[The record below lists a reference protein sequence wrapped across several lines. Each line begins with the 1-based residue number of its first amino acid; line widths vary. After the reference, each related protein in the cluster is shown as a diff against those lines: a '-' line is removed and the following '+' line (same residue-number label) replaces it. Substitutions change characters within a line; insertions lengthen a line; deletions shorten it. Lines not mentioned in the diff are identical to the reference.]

1 MTGPSTDIG
10 RDLVLFADPQTTF
23 KEAAEDYPVAADA
36 VRVITAS
43 VNGKSPFAMFADKR
57 GTSTA
62 LGIIDQKRTAEFS
75 LECYAYV
82 ADRGTAPDWADLLTS
97 GGWQQVSNIASSVDK
112 TVSGGASTASR
123 VDLANSAGISVGDAV
138 IIETSNGSGSFQ
150 IRRVT
155 GVDTVGTD
163 ITVSPELQIV
173 PDNGSIVRGAIMYKP
188 KDAKDTVPD
197 ALTLWAMN
205 NNSADRVIG
214 GVIGSQ
220 SISMG
225 GDEAA
230 RITFSGTGRQ
240 DNRMVQT
247 TLNTGGPDL
256 DASDVVFT
264 VSDGMAIPSDATGT
278 TPYYFQIDSEVFK
291 VINVSGNSVTVA
303 TRGSTGLGGPAATHT
318 NGSLMYPY
326 RPTGSYAGT
335 PIPATSGQLMVGGE
349 AFEAGTISIE
359 VDQGIIYR
367 ENVHGDAYVVDGY
380 VGGMRNVT
388 ATLDGWSF
396 YNSTM
401 ISAMVGRSRMAAG
414 ILAQQGEAEGGILGV
429 ELPTFQFEE
438 PDMDRGG
445 DEVTVSMTGQARG
458 TAAETEIYLMVG

>member
-10 RDLVLFADPQTTF
+10 RDLVFFADPQSTF
-23 KEAAEDYPVAADA
+23 KTAAANYPVAADA

-62 LGIIDQKRTAEFS
+62 LGIIDQKRSSEFS

-82 ADRGTAPDWADLLTS
+82 TTRGTAPDWADLLTS
-97 GGWQQVSNIASSVDK
+97 GGWQVKV
-112 TVSGGASTASR
+112 G
-123 VDLANSAGISVGDAV
+123 VGDATSATGGTATV
-138 IIETSNGSGSFQ
+138 ITTADTTSWAVGDAGIFETGLSSGSYE
-150 IRRVT
+150 IRRITNIVAST
-155 GVDTVGTD
+155 SF
-163 ITVSPELQIV
+163 TVSPALQNT
-173 PDNGSIVRGAIMYKP
+173 PAAGSNILAAIMYKP

-197 ALTLWAMN
+197 ALTMWAMN
-205 NNSADRVIG
+205 NNSADRIIG
-214 GVIGSQ
+214 GVVGSQ

-247 TLNTGGPDL
+247 TLNTGGPVL
-256 DASDVVFT
+256 DASDIIFT
-264 VSDGMAIPSDATGT
+264 VTDGTAIPADASAA
-278 TPYYFQIDSEVFK
+278 TPYYFQIDSEVFA
-291 VINVSGNSVTVA
+291 VIGVSGNSVTVV
-303 TRGSTGLGGPAATHT
+303 TRGATGLGAGAATHAD
-318 NGSLMYPY
+318 GSQMYPY

-335 PIPATSGQLMVGGE
+335 PIPATSGQLVVDGV
-349 AFEAGTISIE
+349 AFEAGSVSVE

-388 ATLDGWSF
+388 ATLEGWSF
-396 YNSTM
+396 FNSTLIRAM
-401 ISAMVGRSRMAAG
+401 QARARTSISV
-414 ILAQQGEAEGGILGV
+414 LAQQGTSEGGILGV

-445 DEVTVSMTGQARG
+445 DEVTISMTGQARG

>member
-23 KEAAEDYPVAADA
+23 KTAAADYPVAADA

-62 LGIIDQKRTAEFS
+62 LGIIDQKRTSEFS

-97 GGWQQVSNIASSVDK
+97 GGWQLVSNRGGTDTSMTGGGST
-112 TVSGGASTASR
+112 TVIHVTGSGGF
-123 VDLANSAGISVGDAV
+123 VVGDAV
-138 IIETSNGSGSFQ
+138 IFETGNGTGAFE

-155 GVDTVGTD
+155 ELNAGGANRLSVTPALLNAPTAGATVK
-163 ITVSPELQIV
+163 
-173 PDNGSIVRGAIMYKP
+173 GAIMYKP

-247 TLNTGGPDL
+247 TLATGGPDL
-256 DASDVVFT
+256 NASDVVFT
-264 VSDGMAIPSDATGT
+264 VSDGLAIPSDATGT

-291 VINVSGNSVTVA
+291 VINVSGNSVTVDA
-303 TRGSTGLGGPAATHT
+303 RASYLGGAVPATHT

-335 PIPATSGQLMVGGE
+335 PIPATSGQLLVGGD

-401 ISAMVGRSRMAAG
+401 IGAMAGRSRMAVG
-414 ILAQQGEAEGGILGV
+414 VLAQQGEAEGGILGV

-445 DEVTVSMTGQARG
+445 DEVTVSLTGQARG

>member
-1 MTGPSTDIG
+1 MTGGSTS
-10 RDLVLFADPQTTF
+10 
-23 KEAAEDYPVAADA
+23 
-36 VRVITAS
+36 VIN
-43 VNGKSPFAMFADKR
+43 V
-57 GTSTA
+57 
-62 LGIIDQKRTAEFS
+62 
-75 LECYAYV
+75 
-82 ADRGTAPDWADLLTS
+82 
-97 GGWQQVSNIASSVDK
+97 ASS
-112 TVSGGASTASR
+112 SGFA
-123 VDLANSAGISVGDAV
+123 VGDAV
-138 IIETSNGSGSFQ
+138 IFETNNGTGAYE
-150 IRRVT
+150 IRRITEIDAGGANRLSVT
-155 GVDTVGTD
+155 PV
-163 ITVSPELQIV
+163 LQNN
-173 PDNGSIVRGAIMYKP
+173 PNSGANVKGALMYKP

-197 ALTLWAMN
+197 ALTIWAMN

-214 GVIGSQ
+214 GVVGNQ

-247 TLNTGGPDL
+247 TLNTGGTL
-256 DASDVVFT
+256 GAGTTTFN
-264 VSDGMAIPSDATGT
+264 VSDGAAIPSDATGT
-278 TPYYFQIDSEVFK
+278 TPYYFQVDSEVFK
-291 VINVSGNSVTVA
+291 VIDVSGDSVTVA
-303 TRGSTGLGGPAATHT
+303 ARGSYLGGGAASSHVD
-318 NGSLMYPY
+318 GSLMYPY

-401 ISAMVGRSRMAAG
+401 IAAMDGRSREAVDV
-414 ILAQQGEAEGGILGV
+414 LAQQGEAEGGILGV

>member
-23 KEAAEDYPVAADA
+23 KTAAADYPVAADA

-82 ADRGTAPDWADLLTS
+82 TNRGTAPDWADLLTS
-97 GGWQQVSNIASSVDK
+97 GGWQLGSNRSATTTTVTGGSTSVIQVASS
-112 TVSGGASTASR
+112 
-123 VDLANSAGISVGDAV
+123 AGFAVGDAV
-138 IIETSNGSGSFQ
+138 IFETNNGTGAYE
-150 IRRVT
+150 IRRITEIDAGGANRLSVT
-155 GVDTVGTD
+155 PV
-163 ITVSPELQIV
+163 LQNN
-173 PDNGSIVRGAIMYKP
+173 PNSGANVKGALMYKP

-247 TLNTGGPDL
+247 TLNTGGTL
-256 DASDVVFT
+256 GAATTTFN
-264 VSDGMAIPSDATGT
+264 VSDGAAIPSDATGV

-291 VINVSGNSVTVA
+291 VIDVSGDSVTVA
-303 TRGSTGLGGPAATHT
+303 ARGVYLGGGGNVSHVD
-318 NGSLMYPY
+318 GSLMYPF

-401 ISAMVGRSRMAAG
+401 IAAMDGRSREAID
-414 ILAQQGEAEGGILGV
+414 ILAQQGEAEGGILAV

>member
-23 KEAAEDYPVAADA
+23 KTAAADYPVAADA

-62 LGIIDQKRTAEFS
+62 LGIIDQKRTSEFS
-75 LECYAYV
+75 LECYAYLTT
-82 ADRGTAPDWADLLTS
+82 RGTAPDWIDLMTS
-97 GGWQQVSNIASSVDK
+97 GGWQLASNRSATTTTVTGGSTSVIQVASS
-112 TVSGGASTASR
+112 
-123 VDLANSAGISVGDAV
+123 AGFAVGDAV
-138 IIETSNGSGSFQ
+138 IFETNNGTGAYE
-150 IRRVT
+150 IRRITEIDAGGANRLSVT
-155 GVDTVGTD
+155 PV
-163 ITVSPELQIV
+163 LQNN
-173 PDNGSIVRGAIMYKP
+173 PNSGANVKGALMYKP

-247 TLNTGGPDL
+247 TLNTGGTL
-256 DASDVVFT
+256 GAATTTFN
-264 VSDGMAIPSDATGT
+264 VSDGAAIPSDATGV

-291 VINVSGNSVTVA
+291 VIGVSGDSVTVA
-303 TRGSTGLGGPAATHT
+303 ARGVYLGGGGNVSHVD
-318 NGSLMYPY
+318 GSLMYPY

-335 PIPATSGQLMVGGE
+335 PIPATSGQLMVGGV

-401 ISAMVGRSRMAAG
+401 IAAMDARSRMALDV
-414 ILAQQGEAEGGILGV
+414 LAQQGEAEGGILGV